1 MSLYEELEAFR
12 RLNPSYHSITSLS
25 ETSSDQ
31 SEYRAIPTPPTPT
44 MATFRADFK
53 FCGYYNGKDTPA
65 TKWLKKLDWDLE
77 GYAVNGS
84 IPPHRY
90 IQAFELLLTEDTS
103 V

>member
-1 MSLYEELEAFR
+1 MLLYEELGAYR
-12 RLNPSYHSITSLS
+12 RLNPGHNQNRSITSLS
-25 ETSSDQ
+25 EALDQ
-31 SEYRAIPTPPTPT
+31 SKDYTIPTPPTPT
-44 MATFRADFK
+44 MATFRIDFK

-90 IQAFELLLTEDTS
+90 I
-103 V
+103 